1 MEGPMGR
8 RKEPVA
14 DGAVRAAR
22 RTPGQRA
29 GLARGEVLARAR
41 SLAAEAGLERLT
53 MRRLA
58 AELGVTPNALYTY
71 FPDKAA
77 LLDAIFDDLLGEIE
91 VPGEAGERWQDDLAE
106 LMRASRRLV
115 LAHPGLA
122 TLFLTRPGGA
132 NGARLGEA
140 TFRALERGGVVGRSA
155 VMALR
160 ALLSYTLG
168 FAAME
173 VPRLAEPERGER
185 SGRALDRMASL
196 SPDSF
201 SATRALAPHL
211 AAHAGEADFE
221 AGLRWLIDGIAGG

>member
-1 MEGPMGR
+1 MEEPMR
-8 RKEPVA
+8 RTNETAA
-14 DGAVRAAR
+14 DGARGAP

-29 GLARGEVLARAR
+29 GLVRGEVLARAR
-41 SLAAEAGLERLT
+41 SLAGGEGLERVT

-58 AELGVTPNALYTY
+58 AELGVAPNALYTY

-91 VPGEAGERWQDDLAE
+91 VAGNAGGRWQDDLAE

-140 TFRALERGGVVGRSA
+140 TFRRLERGGVVGGRA

-173 VPRLAEPERGER
+173 VARLAEPERGER
-185 SGRALDRMASL
+185 SARARERMGNLA
-196 SPDSF
+196 PESF
-201 SATRALAPHL
+201 RATRALAPDL
-211 AAHAGEADFE
+211 AAHADEEDFE
-221 AGLRWLIDGIAGG
+221 AGLRWLIDGIAAG

>member
-1 MEGPMGR
+1 MEEPMR
-8 RKEPVA
+8 RTDETAA
-14 DGAVRAAR
+14 DGDRR
-22 RTPGQRA
+22 QRTPGQRA

-41 SLAAEAGLERLT
+41 RLAAEAGLERVT

-58 AELGVTPNALYTY
+58 AELGVAPNALYTY

-77 LLDAIFDDLLGEIE
+77 LLDAVFDDLLGEIE
-91 VPGEAGERWQDDLAE
+91 VGGDAGGRWQDDLAE

-122 TLFLTRPGGA
+122 ALFLTRPGGA

-140 TFRALERGGVVGRSA
+140 AFRALARGGVVGRRA

-185 SGRALDRMASL
+185 SARARERMGKLA
-196 SPDSF
+196 PESF
-201 SATRALAPHL
+201 PATRALAPDL
-211 AAHAGEADFE
+211 AAHAGEEDFE
-221 AGLRWLIDGIAGG
+221 AGLRWLVDGIAGG